1 MAGFLIR
8 WSMSSALVLIA
19 APAMAQRVMADPTRP
34 PGNVVMDSQAVV
46 DVSGPV
52 LQSVLIPKK
61 GRPVAVIGGQQVRLG
76 EKYGESRLVR
86 LSEREAVL
94 EGPSGTERLSLT
106 PGVEKIAIRKS
117 SKEKTTAAEGGQR
130 GGKP

>member
-8 WSMSSALVLIA
+8 WSMCSALALIA

-34 PGNVVMDSQAVV
+34 PGNVVMDSQAAV

-86 LSEREAVL
+86 LSEREAAKHAQWLVKDAYGNRRAVFYDL
-94 EGPSGTERLSLT
+94 IQ
-106 PGVEKIAIRKS
+106 EKQNHIPYRK
-117 SKEKTTAAEGGQR
+117 
-130 GGKP
+130 

>member
-1 MAGFLIR
+1 MAGILIR
-8 WSMSSALVLIA
+8 GSMWLALALIA
-19 APAMAQRVMADPTRP
+19 APALAQRVMADPTRP
-34 PGNVVMDSQAVV
+34 PGSVVMDSQAAA

>member
-1 MAGFLIR
+1 MC
-8 WSMSSALVLIA
+8 SALALIA
-19 APAMAQRVMADPTRP
+19 VPTMAQRVMADPTRP
-34 PGNVVMDSQAVV
+34 PGNVVMDSQAAV

-76 EKYGESRLVR
+76 ENYGESRLVR

>member
-8 WSMSSALVLIA
+8 WSMCSALALIA
-19 APAMAQRVMADPTRP
+19 ASTMAQRVMADPTRP
-34 PGNVVMDSQAVV
+34 PGNVVMDSQAAV

-76 EKYGESRLVR
+76 ENYGESRLVR